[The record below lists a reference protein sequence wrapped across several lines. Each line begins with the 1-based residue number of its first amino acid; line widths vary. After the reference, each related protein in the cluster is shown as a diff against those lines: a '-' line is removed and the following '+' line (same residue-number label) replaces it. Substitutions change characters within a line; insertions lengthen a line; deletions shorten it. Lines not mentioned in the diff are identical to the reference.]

1 MDITDFLTQL
11 LAEYGPPIVLAL
23 VILCAGLIATRV
35 LTGVASRVLTAR
47 KVDVGVRTFTVSV
60 LRFTL
65 KIVVI
70 LSAASTLGIAM
81 TSFVAIVGAAGLA
94 IALAFQGSLS
104 NFAGGLLI
112 LIFKP
117 FAVGNFIEA
126 NGVMGTVQEIQMLYT
141 IMDTFDNKRVVVPN
155 GSLANSAVTNF
166 SVNPTRRIDLNF
178 GVGYDASIDEV
189 KATIHEVLGSSDL
202 VLKDPDPL
210 VGVAEHGDSA
220 VVFLCRF
227 WVDAANFMTATLAVN
242 EAVKKAFDAKG
253 ISIPYPQRDV
263 HLIQKHP

>member
-1 MDITDFLTQL
+1 MDFLIRL
-11 LAEYGPPIVLAL
+11 LSEYGPRIVLAL
-23 VILCAGLIATRV
+23 VILFAGLIATRI
-35 LTGVASRVLTAR
+35 LTGVTSRVLTAR
-47 KVDVGVRTFTVSV
+47 KVDAGVRSFTVSV

-65 KIVVI
+65 KTVVI

-117 FAVGNFIEA
+117 FAVGNFIEV
-126 NGVMGTVQEIQMLYT
+126 NGIMGTVQEIQMLYT

-166 SVNPTRRIDLNF
+166 SVNETRRIDLNF
-178 GVGYDASIDEV
+178 GVSYDASIDEV
-189 KATIHEVLGSSDL
+189 KTTIHEVLSASGL
-202 VLKDPDPL
+202 VLKDPAPL
-210 VGVAEHGDSA
+210 VGVTGHGDSA

-227 WVDAANFMTATLAVN
+227 WVDAANFMTATFAVN
-242 EAVKKAFDAKG
+242 EEVKKAFDAKG
-253 ISIPYPQRDV
+253 IRIPFPQRDV
-263 HLIQKHP
+263 NLYQRQP